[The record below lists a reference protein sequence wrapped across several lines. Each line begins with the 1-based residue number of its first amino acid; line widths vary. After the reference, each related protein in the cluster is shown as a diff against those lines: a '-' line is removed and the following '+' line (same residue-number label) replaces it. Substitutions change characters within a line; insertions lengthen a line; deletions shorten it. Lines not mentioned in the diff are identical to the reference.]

1 VNDRQFIQHHWIE
14 AYIGG
19 DVSWM
24 AVDALTG
31 EAGQFSPGHIA
42 LWRGEGSCA
51 PEVGEMKMRIL
62 DFQSTAIAWQDLIPL
77 QVGSQTRYRF
87 MVDGHTI
94 GNSTS
99 RVNGTLT
106 YQGVKCY
113 ELQASLNL
121 DDNTRGRI
129 EAQSKMYLT
138 LDGIPLFYHLDMVIN
153 GESESYEYIREG
165 ARLRGGTAGEKSI
178 LPVAKAA
185 YFVEDD
191 NPWQWDLVFRKQ
203 EFFTGMRR
211 EISVFNP
218 QNGTL
223 RQLQIEVEDAEEITV
238 DAETFQCFR
247 INVSGKLAW
256 ISSVGWLIRYEDA
269 MQKLVIELEAQK

>member
-1 VNDRQFIQHHWIE
+1 
-14 AYIGG
+14 
-19 DVSWM
+19 
-24 AVDALTG
+24 
-31 EAGQFSPGHIA
+31 
-42 LWRGEGSCA
+42 
-51 PEVGEMKMRIL
+51 
-62 DFQSTAIAWQDLIPL
+62 
-77 QVGSQTRYRF
+77 
-87 MVDGHTI
+87 
-94 GNSTS
+94 
-99 RVNGTLT
+99 
-106 YQGVKCY
+106 
-113 ELQASLNL
+113 
-121 DDNTRGRI
+121 
-129 EAQSKMYLT
+129 MYLT

-178 LPVAKAA
+178 LPGVKAA

-247 INVSGKLAW
+247 SNVSGKLAW